1 MLETIFWVLAII
13 LMLEMIFL
21 ETYKLVMS
29 IKEAKELEKYKSKQ
43 KEMLNKLVEKYE
55 SEDK

>member
-1 MLETIFWVLAII
+1 MLETIFWILAII
-13 LMLEMIFL
+13 IMLELISI
-21 ETYKLVMS
+21 ETYKLVMT

>member
-1 MLETIFWVLAII
+1 MLETIFWILAII
-13 LMLEMIFL
+13 IMLELISI
-21 ETYKLVMS
+21 ETYKLVMT
-29 IKEAKELEKYKSKQ
+29 IKEAKELEKYKSNQ